1 MLFSNWPSS
10 LKYHLL
16 LRGNARARRG
26 RRRARSTPELMQ
38 LEDLCLLSTFVPT
51 LPTNP
56 TTGLPMGTMQS
67 QGLGSVVYTFPQDP
81 NNPSPNLPAAKLI
94 TIMNNSSDV
103 IFPILYGSNSTADE
117 TAGQVVRVEASG
129 GTGYTGTFN
138 VTFSNSHGGTAAT
151 AVIAGNNNIFGVQS
165 FTAGSGYQP
174 GDQVTVQT
182 ITPIGTSI
190 VGTGATIQAFTSQ
203 VTPGDKKALYDPQ
216 DPINET
222 YRGYIGEYIN
232 GQYELGLQPGHQVT
246 VQVPIAFWDGG
257 RQFMVDNGPVPLTS
271 QFDPGYPL
279 QANAEWSYNP
289 SATPNALAG
298 LGAGL
303 SYIVYPTA
311 SNPMPLYG
319 ADFKDPNTGYAN
331 PNGVVM
337 WYHEV
342 TAEEPHVFPDNLPAV
357 ITETTFR
364 DPLQT
369 VIAPDMPPSQT
380 LLIDNYDVSYVD
392 TLGLPASMEATLV
405 PSAPATPG
413 SGQYAW
419 TGADQ
424 STTDMQQSV
433 ANFTTNNTSVNTDPN
448 GVSGLGTYFNGLGW
462 DQFYLPPDNDT
473 TAADSIKRINNAI
486 AATPVTIITQN
497 STAGLQNGSAI
508 KIVGVT
514 GQTNINGTWV
524 ISNLTSTSFALVGSL
539 SEPSP
544 NPSSG
549 GTWTAVQTTGIDVQ
563 KLAAGSDATALS
575 PNVDSP
581 SPFDSTKF
589 NLVSGG
595 TVYNVDTTSTGL
607 ATMGQTTITGVLAA
621 QALQMVVGML
631 WSPTNNAAGTQLFPT
646 GTTIVSIAPD
656 GSGMGTYAI
665 TMSAPATATGSPGKA
680 GVGGS
685 FAFVGSLYTSAT
697 TPTGQ
702 PSMTPG
708 SIPMNSNIMTID
720 PNIGMYLRPGMMV
733 TGSQIPAGTY
743 IAATPGSISA
753 DFTKIT
759 LTQSIGGTASSG
771 PYNFVGAPDSYVL
784 QTLINNWYAWAD
796 YYVTQLASGPNAAPS
811 GTFQA
816 TTTTYTNIYTV
827 GSTDLSAL
835 TLTNIP
841 LTFDMNQLRVGD
853 VVTAATAGTLNAN
866 LTGSPAGTP
875 GTPGY
880 DPSLNYTIV
889 TFDASKRTVE
899 LSLPVAVKNATTD
912 TFTFA
917 PPQYVVR
924 SSDAPAANPTSIT
937 GIDTSAGQMYTISS
951 GNVSGLV
958 SGQTQVTI
966 SGVID
971 QTTELPA
978 AINGQYIVVNVN
990 TTNNTFQLQGTSA
1003 TGTESFIGGTGIW
1016 STSAGTIPYS
1026 LNFNVPST
1034 AITGISNPNGQAITI
1049 TTGSTVGLTPG
1060 EQITINGVTGGS
1072 QNINGTWTVINIKA
1086 NTFVLAGLT
1095 GAVAGQ
1101 GGPTGKGGMAPSGGT
1116 WTPANNLQFAQTVYD
1131 VMQTFSLLKDP
1142 SKLASRSALLL
1153 SYIMGGNTG
1162 AFVQN
1167 NDPSRQTTLPDFRTA
1182 NQLRNEL
1189 KSLLRGVYDFNAIP
1203 DQSQWYPNPA
1213 TPTPDATL
1221 NGSTITFGI
1230 QNLDPYVWFV
1240 HRVLN
1245 NSSYGFSFDDDVANA
1260 QAASSSLEIAVGG
1273 NAYTAPPPAAPFNGP
1288 NVLPNPE
1295 GFSPFAQWGT
1305 QQSQGYIDTTTQTA
1319 KDNLA
1324 AGLTTIAGLDQSAVA
1339 RLTASNPTQDT
1350 PGAFITS
1357 NIGVPAGVTVTVVN
1371 TTALPQVSAAI
1382 TGITNSTN
1390 TPGTIT
1396 ITITTANTQNLAP
1409 GVSLADGQLVTITG
1423 VTRMTN
1429 INKSW
1434 IVTNVTPTSFDLVG
1448 STFDASLSGG
1458 AWTLT
1463 PSSVTFQTPANWT
1476 APTDNAT
1483 HTFTFSI
1490 FNGTTVPTN
1499 ITGPTAAL
1507 PGAVITINGKGL
1519 TGVFGV
1525 SFNGYPGTIVGSSIA
1540 SITNTIG
1547 SPLIINLPAGTF
1559 ANGLS
1564 DGDTVT
1570 ISGVKDLTTGKP
1582 AAVNGTWTVA
1592 YSATLTGFP
1601 NAFQLTGNGSI
1612 GNGDALSG
1620 GSWIDGTDVAVK
1632 VIVPDTKS
1640 NATLPN
1646 GNTPTN
1652 PGPTGKIGVRNASG
1666 IAYSTADFTITPT
1679 LTLAPPPAPV
1689 SSAVV
1694 LVGPTSAFAGE
1705 PVTLTANV
1713 TSEVP
1718 GDPIGQGVVTFMD
1731 GATALGTVA
1740 ESAGIASLQVQ
1751 LPAGHHTI
1759 TAVYQ
1764 GDATHSGSTSAALT
1778 VDVGHLVVSGSK
1790 LEAVNP
1796 DGTRAFTVQP
1806 YGKTARAG
1814 FNVAVG
1820 EVAADGGADV
1830 FVAPKKGRRGR
1841 VKVINGRTGAIVR
1854 SFFAS
1859 GRRYSGGV
1867 ALAAADLIGDG
1878 NAEIIAGRATGQR
1891 SVIKVFDSANGQ
1903 VLQRIVAFR
1912 RVRHHGLSLSVREVN
1927 GGAPEIVASSRGP
1940 RGTLV
1945 EVFDGRT
1952 GAPVGGIQ
1960 KLPADPAK
1968 SFAGKASRR

>member
-1 MLFSNWPSS
+1 
-10 LKYHLL
+10 
-16 LRGNARARRG
+16 
-26 RRRARSTPELMQ
+26 MQ
-38 LEDLCLLSTFVPT
+38 LEDLCLLSAFVPT
-51 LPTNP
+51 FPTNP

-67 QGLGSVVYTFPQDP
+67 QGLGSVLCNFPQDP
-81 NNPSPNLPAAKLI
+81 NNPNPNLPAAKLV

-103 IFPILYGSNSTADE
+103 IFPILYGSNSTADN

-129 GTGYTGTFN
+129 GTGYTGTFD
-138 VTFSNSHGGTAAT
+138 VTFSHGSNDPNNLNPAT
-151 AVIAGNNNIFGVQS
+151 AVVAGNNNIYAVQS

-174 GDQVTVQT
+174 GDQVTVQS
-182 ITPIGTSI
+182 ITPIGNSV

-203 VTPGDKKALYDPQ
+203 VTQNGVKALYDPH
-216 DPINET
+216 DPMNDT

-319 ADFKDPNTGYAN
+319 ADLKDPNTGYAN

-342 TAEEPHVFPDNLPAV
+342 TAGKPHVFPDNLPAV

-380 LLIDNYDVSYVD
+380 MLIDNYDVSYVD

-405 PSAPATPG
+405 PSTPATPG

-448 GVSGLGTYFNGLGW
+448 GVNGLGTYFNGLGW
-462 DQFYLPPDNDT
+462 DQFYLPPGNNT
-473 TAADSIKRINNAI
+473 TAADSIKQINNTPAD
-486 AATPVTIITQN
+486 TPVTIITQN
-497 STAGLQNGSAI
+497 STAGLQNGSAV
-508 KIVGVT
+508 KIAGVT

-524 ISNLTSTSFALVGSL
+524 ISNLTSTSFALVGS
-539 SEPSP
+539 SSDPSQ
-544 NPSSG
+544 NPSGG
-549 GTWTAVQTTGIDVQ
+549 GTWTAVQITGVDVK
-563 KLAAGSDATALS
+563 KLAAASDATALS
-575 PNVDSP
+575 PNVNST

-595 TVYNVDTTSTGL
+595 TVYSIDTTSTGV
-607 ATMGQTTITGVLAA
+607 ATMGHTTITGVLAA

-631 WSPTNNAAGTQLFPT
+631 WSPANNLAGQQLFPT
-646 GTTIVSIAPD
+646 GTTIASIASD

-665 TMSAPATATGSPGKA
+665 TMSAPATATGSPGQA

-702 PSMTPG
+702 PTTTPA

-753 DFTKIT
+753 DFTTIT
-759 LTQSIGGTASSG
+759 LTKSIGGTASSG
-771 PYNFVGAPDSYVL
+771 PYTFVGAPDSYVL

-816 TTTTYTNIYTV
+816 TTTTYTNIYTI
-827 GSTDLSAL
+827 GSTDLNAL

-841 LTFDMNQLRVGD
+841 SSFDMNQLRVGD

-866 LTGSPAGTP
+866 TTGSPAGTP
-875 GTPGY
+875 NTPGY

-889 TFDASKRTVE
+889 SFDPVKRTVE

-971 QTTELPA
+971 QTTKLPA

-1003 TGTESFIGGTGIW
+1003 TGTETFMGGTGVW
-1016 STSAGTIPYS
+1016 STGAGTIQYS

-1034 AITGISNPNGQAITI
+1034 AITGISNPSGKAITI

-1072 QNINGTWTVINIKA
+1072 QNINGTWTVTNITA
-1086 NTFVLAGLT
+1086 TTFDLAGLT
-1095 GAVAGQ
+1095 GAVGGQ
-1101 GGPTGKGGMAPSGGT
+1101 GGPTGNGDMTLTGGT

-1142 SKLASRSALLL
+1142 TKLASRSALLL

-1162 AFVQN
+1162 TFVQN
-1167 NDPSRQTTLPDFRTA
+1167 NDPSRQTTLPDFRTS

-1189 KSLLRGVYDFNAIP
+1189 KSLLRGVYDFNAVP

-1213 TPTPDATL
+1213 TPTPNATL
-1221 NGSTITFGI
+1221 NGSPITFGI
-1230 QNLDPYVWFV
+1230 YNLDPYVWFV

-1273 NAYTAPPPAAPFNGP
+1273 NAYTASPPPAAPFNGP
-1288 NVLPNPE
+1288 NVLANPE

-1319 KDNLA
+1319 KNNLA

-1339 RLTASNPTQDT
+1339 RLTASNPQKDA

-1357 NIGVPAGVTVTVVN
+1357 DIGLPAGVTVTVVN
-1371 TTALPQVSAAI
+1371 ITALPQVSATI
-1382 TGITNSTN
+1382 TGIKNSTI
-1390 TPGTIT
+1390 TPGAIT
-1396 ITITTANTQNLAP
+1396 ISTANTVNLAP
-1409 GVSLADGQLVTITG
+1409 GVVS
-1423 VTRMTN
+1423 
-1429 INKSW
+1429 
-1434 IVTNVTPTSFDLVG
+1434 PT
-1448 STFDASLSGG
+1448 
-1458 AWTLT
+1458 
-1463 PSSVTFQTPANWT
+1463 
-1476 APTDNAT
+1476 
-1483 HTFTFSI
+1483 
-1490 FNGTTVPTN
+1490 
-1499 ITGPTAAL
+1499 
-1507 PGAVITINGKGL
+1507 
-1519 TGVFGV
+1519 
-1525 SFNGYPGTIVGSSIA
+1525 GSS
-1540 SITNTIG
+1540 
-1547 SPLIINLPAGTF
+1547 
-1559 ANGLS
+1559 
-1564 DGDTVT
+1564 
-1570 ISGVKDLTTGKP
+1570 
-1582 AAVNGTWTVA
+1582 
-1592 YSATLTGFP
+1592 
-1601 NAFQLTGNGSI
+1601 
-1612 GNGDALSG
+1612 
-1620 GSWIDGTDVAVK
+1620 
-1632 VIVPDTKS
+1632 
-1640 NATLPN
+1640 
-1646 GNTPTN
+1646 
-1652 PGPTGKIGVRNASG
+1652 
-1666 IAYSTADFTITPT
+1666 
-1679 LTLAPPPAPV
+1679 
-1689 SSAVV
+1689 
-1694 LVGPTSAFAGE
+1694 
-1705 PVTLTANV
+1705 
-1713 TSEVP
+1713 
-1718 GDPIGQGVVTFMD
+1718 
-1731 GATALGTVA
+1731 
-1740 ESAGIASLQVQ
+1740 
-1751 LPAGHHTI
+1751 
-1759 TAVYQ
+1759 
-1764 GDATHSGSTSAALT
+1764 
-1778 VDVGHLVVSGSK
+1778 
-1790 LEAVNP
+1790 
-1796 DGTRAFTVQP
+1796 
-1806 YGKTARAG
+1806 
-1814 FNVAVG
+1814 
-1820 EVAADGGADV
+1820 
-1830 FVAPKKGRRGR
+1830 
-1841 VKVINGRTGAIVR
+1841 
-1854 SFFAS
+1854 
-1859 GRRYSGGV
+1859 
-1867 ALAAADLIGDG
+1867 
-1878 NAEIIAGRATGQR
+1878 
-1891 SVIKVFDSANGQ
+1891 
-1903 VLQRIVAFR
+1903 
-1912 RVRHHGLSLSVREVN
+1912 
-1927 GGAPEIVASSRGP
+1927 
-1940 RGTLV
+1940 
-1945 EVFDGRT
+1945 
-1952 GAPVGGIQ
+1952 
-1960 KLPADPAK
+1960 
-1968 SFAGKASRR
+1968 

>member
-1 MLFSNWPSS
+1 MLFSNWLSS

-38 LEDLCLLSTFVPT
+38 LEDLCLLSAFVPT
-51 LPTNP
+51 FPTNP

-67 QGLGSVVYTFPQDP
+67 QGLGSVVYNFLQDP
-81 NNPSPNLPAAKLI
+81 NNPNPKLPAAKLI
-94 TIMNNSSDV
+94 TIMNNSNDV
-103 IFPILYGSNSTADE
+103 IFPILYGSNSTPDN
-117 TAGQVVRVEASG
+117 TAGQVVRVVGSG
-129 GTGYTGTFN
+129 GTGYTGTFK
-138 VTFSNSHGGTAAT
+138 VTFSLGSGLNPDAAT
-151 AVIAGNNNIFGVQS
+151 AVVAGNNNIYAVES
-165 FTAGSGYQP
+165 FTSGSGYNP
-174 GDQVTVQT
+174 TDKVTVAS
-182 ITPIGTSI
+182 ITPINNSTL
-190 VGTGATIQAFTSQ
+190 GTGANILAFPSQ
-203 VTPGDKKALYDPQ
+203 VTQNGVKALYDPQ
-216 DPINET
+216 DPMNDT
-222 YRGYIGEYIN
+222 YRGYIGEFIN

-271 QFDPGYPL
+271 QYDPGYPL

-289 SATPNALAG
+289 SATPNPLAG

-311 SNPMPLYG
+311 ADKMPLYG
-319 ADFKDPNTGYAN
+319 ADFADPNTGYAN

-337 WYHEV
+337 WYHEL
-342 TAEEPHVFPDNLPAV
+342 TSGNPHVFPDNLPAV

-364 DPLQT
+364 DPQQPA
-369 VIAPDMPPSQT
+369 VAPDMLLTQIQ
-380 LLIDNYDVSYVD
+380 LIDNYDVSYVD
-392 TLGLPASMEATLV
+392 TLGLPASMEATKV
-405 PSAPATPG
+405 PSNPETPG

-433 ANFTTNNTSVNTDPN
+433 ANFTTNNTSVSTNPN
-448 GVSGLGTYFNGLGW
+448 GVNGLGSYFGGLGW
-462 DQFYLPPDNDT
+462 DQFYLPPDNNSTATSTITQVINSDT
-473 TAADSIKRINNAI
+473 SGRV
-486 AATPVTIITQN
+486 PVTIITT
-497 STAGLQNGSAI
+497 STAGLVNGAAI
-508 KIVGVT
+508 TISGLTKPNGPT
-514 GQTNINGTWV
+514 INGTWI
-524 ISNLTSTSFALVGSL
+524 ISNVTPNSFALPGIAQDGNSVTLGT
-539 SEPSP
+539 
-544 NPSSG
+544 NPA
-549 GTWTAVQTTGIDVQ
+549 WTAVPTTGVDVR

-575 PNVDSP
+575 PNVNSP

-595 TVYNVDTTSTGL
+595 TNYTIDTTSTGL
-607 ATMGQTTITGVLAA
+607 ATMGTTTITGVLAT
-621 QALQMVVGML
+621 QALKMVAGML
-631 WSPTNNAAGTQLFPT
+631 WNPGGNLAGTQLFPT
-646 GTTIVSIAPD
+646 GTTISSIAPD
-656 GSGMGTYAI
+656 GTGTYTI
-665 TMSAPATATGSPGKA
+665 TMSAAATATGSPGFS

-685 FAFVGSLYTSAT
+685 FAFAGSQYTSAN
-697 TPTGQ
+697 TPAGQ
-702 PSMTPG
+702 PTSTLG
-708 SIPMNSNIMTID
+708 SIPASSNLMTID
-720 PNIGMYLRPGMMV
+720 PNVGMYLRPGMLV

-743 IAATPGSISA
+743 IAATPGSIST
-753 DFTKIT
+753 DFKTIT
-759 LTQSIGGTASSG
+759 LTQSIGTTASSG
-771 PYNFVGAPDSYVL
+771 PYTFVGAPNSYVV

-841 LTFDMNQLRVGD
+841 STFDMNQLRVGD
-853 VVTAATAGTLNAN
+853 VVTAATATILNRNTTGT
-866 LTGSPAGTP
+866 PAGTP
-875 GTPGY
+875 NTPGY

-889 TFDASKRTVE
+889 SFDPFHRTVE
-899 LSLPVAVKNATTD
+899 LSLPVAVKTATTD
-912 TFTFA
+912 MFTFA

-924 SSDAPAANPTSIT
+924 SSDAPAAAPSAISGIGIT
-937 GIDTSAGQMYTISS
+937 ANQPYTINMTTGSTA
-951 GNVSGLV
+951 GLV
-958 SGQTQVTI
+958 SGVTQVTI
-966 SGVID
+966 SAVID
-971 QTTELPA
+971 QTTKLPA
-978 AINGQYIVVNVN
+978 AINGQYIVTNV
-990 TTNNTFQLQGTSA
+990 TATSFQLQGTSA
-1003 TGTESFIGGTGIW
+1003 KGTETFIGGTGIW

-1034 AITGISNPNGQAITI
+1034 AITGISNPSGMAITI
-1049 TTGSTVGLTPG
+1049 TTGSTVGLTNDQ
-1060 EQITINGVTGGS
+1060 QITISGVTGGT
-1072 QNINGTWTVINIKA
+1072 QNINGTWTVTNITA
-1086 NTFVLAGLT
+1086 TTFDLAGIT

-1101 GGPTGKGGMAPSGGT
+1101 GGPTGDGNMTLSGGT
-1116 WTPANNLQFAQTVYD
+1116 WSPANALQFAQTVYD

-1142 SKLASRSALLL
+1142 TKLASRSALLL

-1162 AFVQN
+1162 TFVQN
-1167 NDPSRQTTLPDFRTA
+1167 NDPGRQTTLPDYRTA
-1182 NQLRNEL
+1182 HQLRDEL
-1189 KSLLRGVYDFNAIP
+1189 KSLLRGVYDFNAVP

-1213 TPTPDATL
+1213 TPTPNATL
-1221 NGSTITFGI
+1221 NGSGITFGI
-1230 QNLDPYVWFV
+1230 YNLDPYVWFV

-1273 NAYTAPPPAAPFNGP
+1273 NAYTAPTPAAPFNGP

-1319 KDNLA
+1319 KNNLA
-1324 AGLTTIAGLDQSAVA
+1324 AGFTTIAGLNQSAVA
-1339 RLTASNPTQDT
+1339 RLTASNPATDA

-1357 NIGVPAGVTVTVVN
+1357 DIGLPAGVTVVGI
-1371 TTALPQVSAAI
+1371 TALPQVSGAI
-1382 TGITNSTN
+1382 TGFTSSVN
-1390 TPGTIT
+1390 TSGAIT
-1396 ITITTANTQNLAP
+1396 ISTAKTQSLAP
-1409 GVSLADGQLVTITG
+1409 GVSLADGQLVTISG
-1423 VTRMTN
+1423 VTGTTN

-1434 IVTNVTPTSFDLVG
+1434 IVTNVTPTSFDLQD
-1448 STFDASLSGG
+1448 STFDPTLSGG
-1458 AWTLT
+1458 TWTLT
-1463 PSSVTFQTPANWT
+1463 PSSVTFATPKGWT
-1476 APTDNAT
+1476 PPTDNAT
-1483 HTFTFSI
+1483 HQFTFSV

-1499 ITGPTAAL
+1499 ITGPTRAL

-1525 SFNGYPGTIVGSSIA
+1525 SFNGYPGTIVGGAITSIDNSS
-1540 SITNTIG
+1540 SPITIDTANT
-1547 SPLIINLPAGTF
+1547 T
-1559 ANGLS
+1559 GLA

-1570 ISGVKDLTTGKP
+1570 ISGVIDLSTGKP

-1592 YSATLTGFP
+1592 YNPTVTGFP
-1601 NAFQLTGNGSI
+1601 NAFQLTGNGSN

-1666 IAYSTADFTITPT
+1666 TTYSTADFTITAHFTVT
-1679 LTLAPPPAPV
+1679 LPPAP
-1689 SSAVV
+1689 SAVV
-1694 LVGPTSAFAGE
+1694 IAGPTSAFAGE

-1718 GDPIGQGVVTFMD
+1718 GDPIGPGVVTFMD

-1740 ESAGIASLQVQ
+1740 ESGGIASLQVQ

-1854 SFFAS
+1854 SFFAF

-1878 NAEIIAGRATGQR
+1878 NAEIIAGRASGRRSRIEVVDSTTGR
-1891 SVIKVFDSANGQ
+1891 VLRTLIAFDRVFH
-1903 VLQRIVAFR
+1903 R
-1912 RVRHHGLSLSVREVN
+1912 GLSLSARDVN
-1927 GGAPEIVASSRGP
+1927 NDGGPDIVATSRG
-1940 RGTLV
+1940 RHATLV

-1960 KLPADPAK
+1960 KLPAGPAK